1 MRLIAIKLIGLVE
14 VRDLFQATVA
24 GIVKTIDPIIRMLVV
39 VLLED
44 LILAMEHIEVVP
56 TVPDIEVLRGAVCLE
71 PLGLVPA
78 EIQDIEVLTGL
89 TAQIVLAIEALV
101 VQEAPVDIEV
111 QVAQEVLVAIEALV
125 AEATEALVAEEVLE
139 VCVLVEEDHPEEVEL
154 VNNPLNSN

>member
-56 TVPDIEVLRGAVCLE
+56 TVLDIEVLRGAVCLE
-71 PLGLVPA
+71 PLGLVPV